1 MKFSTREIYFLIDA
15 CEYRIQ
21 SYEKAL
27 ESGELTDDEYSD
39 IVNDKGVLEIL
50 LSSLKKA
57 LPNEQTVGAISGIII
72 RLQDTTEYL
81 LSTLAN
87 RKQLNIA
94 QNSLNKRD
102 FYIYIN
108 PTEL

>member
-1 MKFSTREIYFLIDA
+1 MKLSTRDIYFLIDA
-15 CEYRIQ
+15 CEYRLQ

-57 LPNEQTVGAISGIII
+57 LPNKQSVETISGIII
-72 RLQDTTEYL
+72 CLQDTTEYL
-81 LSTLAN
+81 LSTIAN
-87 RKQLNIA
+87 RKQLNA
-94 QNSLNKRD
+94 ALDGLKKREI
-102 FYIYIN
+102 YIYTN
-108 PTEL
+108 PMEL

>member
-27 ESGELTDDEYSD
+27 ESNELNDDEYSD

-57 LPNEQTVGAISGIII
+57 LPSKQGIRKNDGIMI
-72 RLQDTTEYL
+72 HLPNTTEYL
-81 LSTLAN
+81 LSTRAN

-94 QNSLNKRD
+94 LDSLKKPETYISTNSM
-102 FYIYIN
+102 
-108 PTEL
+108 EL